1 MITSAEHD
9 FLVYNRAMAM
19 FVKKAPFAKLFMI
32 PGAYHEILCEQ
43 DAILQASLKV
53 ICDFF
58 LQRSDDVH
66 LVQPCYPLVQ
76 YDPSTPI
83 YSLPELV
90 MRGAGV
96 ALGVIGLAAGLA
108 MIFTGE
114 RPSEILIIAGAG
126 LLLYGPA
133 KVKEQLR
140 GSGVKGQIVSKG
152 WIYDRKERIEEMKKY
167 ATKRRSQRALEFINQ
182 AIEEGDEEVL
192 KKMEEFEDIFGQ
204 SDNNNEKTTTVV
216 TKKK

>member
-1 MITSAEHD
+1 MRMKSTMFWVLSCT
-9 FLVYNRAMAM
+9 FL
-19 FVKKAPFAKLFMI
+19 FLFLTHAFI
-32 PGAYHEILCEQ
+32 PPTLNCLNTHQ
-43 DAILQASLKV
+43 PVSSS
-53 ICDFF
+53 
-58 LQRSDDVH
+58 LQRRKWKSETTTTTTI
-66 LVQPCYPLVQ
+66 
-76 YDPSTPI
+76 PSCNRSRQSVSSSSATRLYLDI
-83 YSLPELV
+83 F
-90 MRGAGV
+90 G
-96 ALGVIGLAAGLA
+96 LG
-108 MIFTGE
+108 
-114 RPSEILIIAGAG
+114 PSEILIIAGAG